1 MTTVT
6 RIAQSM
12 KSLFGC
18 LADKA
23 AGLSKVILRRRKLT
37 PQGLAS
43 TFVLG
48 FLNNPNASDEE
59 LAQMAAANGEPVTPQ
74 AIEQRHHPRMVNFLR
89 KLFELAVHLRVTSDR
104 VFGPLMDRFTD
115 VQILDSTTI
124 ALPLEMALESPGCG
138 GSHGGTAAMKLQ
150 VRMSLKTGCI
160 DTVRIEAGRDCD
172 GKTPLQKDVPI
183 AGSLRIADLGYFN
196 GNTFEIIEEAGA
208 YWISPW
214 MTGVTFHDVEGRRA
228 DLLDWLKEKGPVFD
242 GQIRYGA
249 EKRLCRMIAWRLPP
263 EVAARRRRN
272 LIKQAQKKDKMPSRE
287 RLDRCDWAILITN
300 LPLEKLS
307 FDEARVLY
315 RSRWQIELLFKRW
328 KSQGRI
334 CELTGSTWIRCM
346 IQLWS
351 RLLAAIVQQWLQCG
365 VWGRPEISLKKFW
378 DTISNW
384 AIALAGIWR
393 NEETMTATVERIL
406 ATAERAAHQNKRKSR
421 STFEMVADPSKLT
434 YKVEAPVAA

>member
-1 MTTVT
+1 MMTV
-6 RIAQSM
+6 AQIVRST
-12 KSLFGC
+12 KSLFGV

-23 AGLSKVILRRRKLT
+23 AQLSKVILRRRKLT

-48 FLNNPNASDEE
+48 FMHKPNASDED
-59 LAQMAAANGEPVTPQ
+59 LTQMAAANGEPVTRQ
-74 AIEQRHHPRMVNFLR
+74 AIMQRYHPRMVEFLR
-89 KLFELAVHLRVTSDR
+89 TLFELAVKERVSSDS
-104 VFGPLMDRFTD
+104 VFGPLLERFTD

-124 ALPLEMALESPGCG
+124 ALPEEMAAEFPGCG

-183 AGSLRIADLGYFN
+183 AGSLRLADLGYFDSK
-196 GNTFEIIEEAGA
+196 TFEIIEEAGA

-214 MTGVTFHDVEGRRA
+214 MTGVTFHDVEGNRE
-228 DLLDWLKEKGPVFD
+228 DLLDWLDKKGPVFD
-242 GQIRYGA
+242 GPIRYGA
-249 EKRLCRMIAWRLPP
+249 EKRQCRMIAWRLPP
-263 EVAARRRRN
+263 EVAARRREK
-272 LIKQAQKKDKMPSRE
+272 LIKQARKKDKKVSRQ
-287 RLDRCDWAILITN
+287 RLKRCDWAILITN

-307 FDEARVLY
+307 IDEARVLY

-334 CELTGSTWIRCM
+334 CELTGSTHVRCM

-351 RLLAAIVQQWLQCG
+351 RLLGAIMHQWLQCG
-365 VWGRPEISLKKFW
+365 VWGRAEISLKKFW
-378 DTISNW
+378 DTVSSW

-393 NEETMTATVERIL
+393 SEVMLKEVVERIL
-406 ATAERAAHQNKRKSR
+406 ATAECASRQNKRKSR
-421 STFEMVADPSKLT
+421 STFEMIADPSKLT
-434 YKVEAPVAA
+434 HKVVSPVTA